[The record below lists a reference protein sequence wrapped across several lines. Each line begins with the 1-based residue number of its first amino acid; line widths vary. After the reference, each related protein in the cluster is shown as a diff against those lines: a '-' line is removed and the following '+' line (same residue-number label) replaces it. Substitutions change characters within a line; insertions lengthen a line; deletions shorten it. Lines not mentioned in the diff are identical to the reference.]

1 MLKNSVKFS
10 IIKCYESVKMSD
22 LKYFIKTYGCQMNV
36 HESEK
41 LAGMLISLGY
51 TETDKMEN
59 ADLIIFNTCCI
70 RDGCEQKVFG
80 NLGNLK
86 KLKKQN
92 PRLITAICGCLTQA
106 EGRKDMIKQRF
117 PYVNIVFG
125 THNLNEFKNY
135 ILQYNK
141 SHENVYEVWDSEKEI
156 NEDVEMFRTS
166 NNNAWVN
173 IMYGCNNF
181 CSYCI
186 VPYVR
191 GRERSRMPADIVKEV
206 KGLITDGYKFI
217 TLLGQ
222 NVNSYGNDL
231 DDENITFANLLR
243 ELAHLDGDFKIR
255 FMTSHPK
262 DLNDDV
268 IDAIAEEKKLAKY
281 IHLPVQSGSDRVLKL
296 MNRKYTIERYMGLIE
311 KIRAKMPTCYL
322 STDII
327 VGFPGETE
335 EDFMDTYNLIEKVR
349 YDGVFAF
356 MFSPR
361 TGTVAEK
368 MDNQVDEK
376 IKNERVNRLLKLSKA
391 ITKEKTK
398 ECLGNTYDVL
408 VESIDEVAHA
418 VNDSGRTILIEEK
431 DGLEVNKFYTVKVVR
446 VANNTL
452 YAEIIK

>member
-1 MLKNSVKFS
+1 
-10 IIKCYESVKMSD
+10 MSD
-22 LKYFIKTYGCQMNV
+22 LKYYIKTYGCQMNV

-59 ADLIIFNTCCI
+59 ADIIVFNTCCI

-86 KLKKQN
+86 RLKKEN

-106 EGRKDMIKQRF
+106 DGRKDIIKKRF

-135 ILQYNK
+135 IIRYNK
-141 SHENVYEVWDSEKEI
+141 SHQNVYEIWDNEKEI

-191 GRERSRMPADIVKEV
+191 GRERSRNPQDIVNEV
-206 KGLITDGYKFI
+206 KGLVAEGYKYI

-231 DDENITFANLLR
+231 DDSNINFANLLST
-243 ELAHLDGDFKIR
+243 LASLDGDFKIR

-262 DLNDDV
+262 DLNEDV
-268 IDAIAEEKKLAKY
+268 INAIATHDKLAKY
-281 IHLPVQSGSDRVLKL
+281 IHLPVQSGSNRILKA
-296 MNRKYTIERYMGLIE
+296 MNRKYTIDRYMSLISS
-311 KIRAKMPTCYL
+311 IREKMPTCYI

-335 EDFMDTYNLIEKVR
+335 EDFMDTYNLIKTVR

-356 MFSPR
+356 MFSVR

-368 MDNQVDEK
+368 MDNQIDES

-391 ITKEKTK
+391 ITKEKTR
-398 ECLGNTYDVL
+398 ECVGNIYDVL
-408 VESIDEVAHA
+408 IEKIEDGVAHCT
-418 VNDSGRTILIEEK
+418 NDSGRNILIENADELNV
-431 DGLEVNKFYTVKVVR
+431 GAFYKVKVEKIS
-446 VANNTL
+446 NNTL
-452 YAEIIK
+452 YAKLI

>member
-1 MLKNSVKFS
+1 MTK
-10 IIKCYESVKMSD
+10 E
-22 LKYFIKTYGCQMNV
+22 KYYIKTYGCQMNV

-41 LAGMLISLGY
+41 LAGMLMSMNY
-51 TETDKMEN
+51 EETTEMSE
-59 ADLIIFNTCCI
+59 ADIILFNTCCI
-70 RDGCEQKVFG
+70 RDGCEKKVFG
-80 NLGNLK
+80 NLGMLKALKRKKPNL
-86 KLKKQN
+86 
-92 PRLITAICGCLTQA
+92 IVGICGCLTQA
-106 EGRKDMIKQRF
+106 DGRKDYIAKKF

-135 ILQYNK
+135 LLQYKQNK
-141 SHENVYEVWDSEKEI
+141 KNIYDIWDNEKPI
-156 NEDVEMFRTS
+156 NEDVDLYRTS
-166 NNNAWVN
+166 GYNAWVN

-191 GRERSRMPADIVKEV
+191 GRERSRSMADIVNEV
-206 KGLITDGYKFI
+206 DGLIKEGYKTI

-231 DDENITFANLLR
+231 QDKNSTFAKLL
-243 ELAHLDGDFKIR
+243 EKLANLDGDFRIK

-268 IDAIAEEKKLAKY
+268 IDVIAKHEKLAKV
-281 IHLPVQSGSDRVLKL
+281 IHLPVQSGNDKVLRE
-296 MNRKYTIERYMGLIE
+296 MNRKYTSQHYLNLVD
-311 KIRAKMPTCYL
+311 KIKTRIPDCYL

-335 EDFMDTYNLIEKVR
+335 EEFMDTYNLIEKVR

-368 MDNQVDEK
+368 MDNQIPLE
-376 IKNERVNRLLKLSKA
+376 IKNNRVNRLLKLSKE
-391 ITKEKTK
+391 ISKEKTLELVGK
-398 ECLGNTYDVL
+398 TLDVL
-408 VESIDEVAHA
+408 VLDKKDNYLA
-418 VNDSGRTILIEEK
+418 VTESGRDIEIKSDNDIEI
-431 DGLEVNKFYTVKVVR
+431 NKFYKCKITNITNKR
-446 VANNTL
+446 
-452 YAEIIK
+452 IIGELV